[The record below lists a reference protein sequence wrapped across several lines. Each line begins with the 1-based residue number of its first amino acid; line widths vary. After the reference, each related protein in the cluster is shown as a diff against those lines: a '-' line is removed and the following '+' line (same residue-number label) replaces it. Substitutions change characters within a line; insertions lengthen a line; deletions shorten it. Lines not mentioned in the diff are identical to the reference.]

1 MKSQDERAA
10 KPRQIKENPGKRVK
24 LWKEHFEMLIG
35 QPAINTTASL
45 TRAIIGHIL
54 PINTN
59 NFTIEELN
67 KTIKQIPTNK
77 VCGPDGISVDVW
89 KSGPYHL

>member
-1 MKSQDERAA
+1 MKSQDQRAA
-10 KPRQIKENPGKRVK
+10 KARQIKENPDKRVK
-24 LWKEHFEMLIG
+24 LWTGHFGILIG

-59 NFTIEELN
+59 NFTME
-67 KTIKQIPTNK
+67 
-77 VCGPDGISVDVW
+77 
-89 KSGPYHL
+89 